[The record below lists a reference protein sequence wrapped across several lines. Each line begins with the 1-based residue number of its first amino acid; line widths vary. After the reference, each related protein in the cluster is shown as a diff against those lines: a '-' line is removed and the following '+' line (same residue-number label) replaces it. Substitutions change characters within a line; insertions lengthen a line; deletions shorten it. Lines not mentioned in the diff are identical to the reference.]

1 MTLGEIDN
9 KLDAFEREVGPIIE
23 PADGVLM
30 WDEPPQDWPEEH
42 IWTVMT
48 GEGDTEWI
56 VPEYRTIFAEGYVVC
71 ATAGEPGR
79 PYRRYLYWDYDVITS
94 E

>member
-1 MTLGEIDN
+1 MTLDEIDN
-9 KLDAFEREVGPIIE
+9 ELDAFEREVGPIIE
-23 PADGVLM
+23 TADGDLM
-30 WDEPPQDWPEEH
+30 WDQPPQDWPEEH

-71 ATAGEPGR
+71 ATAREPGR
-79 PYRRYLYWDYDVITS
+79 QYRRYLYWDYDVVTP